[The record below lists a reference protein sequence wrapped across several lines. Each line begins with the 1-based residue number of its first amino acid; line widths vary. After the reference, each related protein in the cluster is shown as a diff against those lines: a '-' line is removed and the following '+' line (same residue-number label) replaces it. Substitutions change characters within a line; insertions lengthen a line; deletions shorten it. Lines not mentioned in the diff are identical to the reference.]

1 MHKKLCAKSM
11 FKRKNLQSTFE
22 NVDRTGILNVFGQ
35 TVPKTECHSGTDTP
49 AIRFYIEYSQVIYL

>member
-22 NVDRTGILNVFGQ
+22 NVDRTGILNVFGKLFQRQGATMEQ
-35 TVPKTECHSGTDTP
+35 TRQP
-49 AIRFYIEYSQVIYL
+49 